1 MREPATKTG
10 STRLGTV
17 ALLVALACCGTG
29 DFFAQGGRLRVLA
42 SAGVRAAV
50 DDLHARLERTTG
62 SPFDVEFSTTSA
74 IKQRIEAGEGF
85 DVAILTSDAIDELT
99 EKGKILADS
108 RARLGRSGIGVGVRK
123 GAPGPDVSTPEA
135 IRNALLRAKSLTWV
149 QPGASRVHV
158 DAMLEALG
166 IADKVK
172 SKVLLTQGV
181 EQSIASVAEG
191 KSELVISLISEIL
204 PAQGVELVGPIPGR
218 FQYYVELDAGVGVS
232 SQKAA
237 AAAAL
242 VRALASPAAA
252 QTYRANGL
260 DPF

>member
-1 MREPATKTG
+1 MKTG
-10 STRLGTV
+10 STRLGAV
-17 ALLVALACCGTG
+17 ALLIALTCCGTE

-50 DDLHARLERTTG
+50 DDLHSRLEREAG

-99 EKGKILADS
+99 QKGKILTGS

-123 GAPGPDVSTPEA
+123 QAPRPDVSTPEA

-149 QPGASRVHV
+149 QPGASRVHI

-166 IADKVK
+166 IADEVR

-191 KSELVISLISEIL
+191 KSEIVISLISEIL
-204 PAQGVELVGPIPGR
+204 PAQGVELVGPIPR
-218 FQYYVELDAGVGVS
+218 QFQYYVELDAGVGAR
-232 SQKAA
+232 SQKSQAA
-237 AAAAL
+237 GAL

-252 QTYRANGL
+252 QTYRAKGM
-260 DPF
+260 DPP